1 MATTEFRSRLLDEI
15 RDTAADLGKAGLIS
29 KHRLKEYEAL
39 CKTDNG
45 QLPALD
51 IRQIRH
57 QARMSQA
64 VFAAVLN
71 VSVSSV
77 QKWET
82 GEKKPSGAS
91 LKLLNLV
98 KRKGIKVLLY

>member
-1 MATTEFRSRLLDEI
+1 MATTEQRHRLLDEI
-15 RDTAADLGKAGLIS
+15 HDTAADLRKAGLIS
-29 KHRLKEYEAL
+29 KHRFKEYEAL
-39 CKTDNG
+39 CRADHS
-45 QLPALD
+45 QLPAWD

-57 QARMSQA
+57 QTHMSQA

-71 VSVSSV
+71 VSVSTV

-82 GEKKPSGAS
+82 GEKKPAGPS

-98 KRKGIKVLLY
+98 RRKGIEVLLF